1 MALEDDILFLRKIA
15 TFRVLGPD
23 ALRVLAISLERIHL
37 RAGDVLF
44 EEDEPADCAYA
55 IEIGAI
61 RLRRAN
67 EKALDEPTIVRAG
80 TLIGE
85 SALIVETERPAS
97 AIAAEP
103 STLFKISRGMF
114 MRMLETDVEAASGL
128 REMIARR
135 VSAALDDLDTVL
147 PRFEQQI
154 PLTAKTPR

>member
-44 EEDEPADCAYA
+44 EEGEPADCAYA
-55 IEIGAI
+55 VEIGGI

-67 EKALDEPTIVRAG
+67 EKALDEPTIVRSG

-97 AIAAEP
+97 AVAAEP

-135 VSAALDDLDTVL
+135 VNAALDGLDTVL